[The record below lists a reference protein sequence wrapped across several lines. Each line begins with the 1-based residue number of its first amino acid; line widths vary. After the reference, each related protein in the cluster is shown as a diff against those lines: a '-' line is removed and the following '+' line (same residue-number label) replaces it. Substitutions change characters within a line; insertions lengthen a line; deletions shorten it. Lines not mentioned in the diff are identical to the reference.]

1 MTVKKYIAD
10 YVSRDQDQG
19 LVQAVA
25 QNFSG
30 CLHAVLDISF
40 VISVKLVAQG

>member
-10 YVSRDQDQG
+10 YVSRAKDKG
-19 LVQAVA
+19 LKQAVA

-30 CLHAVLDISF
+30 CLHALLDITF
-40 VISVKLVAQG
+40 VMSTKLVA